1 VNAEAAR
8 AAVAEYFKAWSSHDH
23 ATLAAA
29 VHYPH
34 VRIDGAGALELWAS
48 TKEFLAGSEP
58 ARQRTWF
65 ETRLDHTEVVQV
77 GSEAVN
83 LAVRYSR
90 RDREARVLSQADAIV
105 LVVRRGDGWK
115 VQAVSTMGV

>member
-1 VNAEAAR
+1 MSASVVETSGLGAPSR
-8 AAVAEYFKAWSSHDH
+8 ITIPTPTWPSD
-23 ATLAAA
+23 TL
-29 VHYPH
+29 
-34 VRIDGAGALELWAS
+34 R
-48 TKEFLAGSEP
+48 
-58 ARQRTWF
+58 
-65 ETRLDHTEVVQV
+65 
-77 GSEAVN
+77 EAVN